1 MAGKIVAV
9 FGTVVLFVGLLFVA
23 TPASLEGMART
34 FLNPVGIVFA
44 GGLRIIIGIVLWL
57 AADSARTPRT
67 FKVLGVLFVLGGI
80 GVFAIGL
87 PGLTSLVDWG
97 TSQGHGFMRVAG
109 AAAAGAGAFL
119 TWSAMS
125 RKAAG

>member
-1 MAGKIVAV
+1 MARKIVAV
-9 FGTVVLFVGLLFVA
+9 FGTIVLIVGLLFVA
-23 TPASLEGMART
+23 MPASLESMARA
-34 FLNPVGIVFA
+34 FLNPVGVVFA
-44 GGLRIIIGIVLWL
+44 GGLRIGIGIVLWL

-97 TSQGHGFMRVAG
+97 TSQGHGFMRAAG
-109 AAAAGAGAFL
+109 AVAAAAGAFL
-119 TWSAMS
+119 TWSATA
-125 RKAAG
+125 REAAE